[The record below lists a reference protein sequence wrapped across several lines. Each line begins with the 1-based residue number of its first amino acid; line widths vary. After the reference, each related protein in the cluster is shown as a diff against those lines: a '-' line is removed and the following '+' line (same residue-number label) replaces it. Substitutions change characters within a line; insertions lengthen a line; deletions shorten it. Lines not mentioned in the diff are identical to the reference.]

1 MGAGRRV
8 TEEYLRTQPLFQ
20 QRPGWR
26 RGRAVLL
33 RPRQDRRE
41 APPGGLRS
49 SGSLLR
55 GGAVLS
61 EEALGRPQR
70 SWWKRCVDRSPSILR
85 GGRSGW
91 VSEEGYGVVQLGGLS
106 SWDGGRMLWLVC
118 ELSRPAVV
126 RPFSRTSAEMAL
138 GSCLPSHLRQHSLR
152 AALPL
157 CRSCGGRPFH
167 QVAQLYGIL
176 GLRWELLGKDA
187 CFLVELESEKM
198 KAWNSQAHCY
208 HEKAESKT
216 MWNRLEK
223 GIEKLEE

>member
-1 MGAGRRV
+1 MRRLWVGLRRAGGSGV
-8 TEEYLRTQPLFQ
+8 WTG
-20 QRPGWR
+20 RPPSSGVAGVGGSVRKGTGWYSWV
-26 RGRAVLL
+26 GC
-33 RPRQDRRE
+33 
-41 APPGGLRS
+41 PPGMVEGCCGWSVSFPVQQSFAPSPGPALR
-49 SGSLLR
+49 
-55 GGAVLS
+55 
-61 EEALGRPQR
+61 
-70 SWWKRCVDRSPSILR
+70 W
-85 GGRSGW
+85 
-91 VSEEGYGVVQLGGLS
+91 
-106 SWDGGRMLWLVC
+106 LW
-118 ELSRPAVV
+118 EPA
-126 RPFSRTSAEMAL
+126 S
-138 GSCLPSHLRQHSLR
+138 PSHLRQHSLR

-176 GLRWELLGKDA
+176 GLRWELLGKDV

>member
-1 MGAGRRV
+1 MGVGRRV
-8 TEEYLRTQPLFQ
+8 TEEYLRMQPLFQ

-61 EEALGRPQR
+61 EEALGRPQK
-70 SWWKRCVDRSPSILR
+70 SWRKRCVDRSPSILR

-138 GSCLPSHLRQHSLR
+138 GTCFPLPPQTAQPQSGSASLPQLRREALPS
-152 AALPL
+152 
-157 CRSCGGRPFH
+157 SCSA
-167 QVAQLYGIL
+167 V
-176 GLRWELLGKDA
+176 
-187 CFLVELESEKM
+187 
-198 KAWNSQAHCY
+198 WNSGTQVGTSGKRCLL
-208 HEKAESKT
+208 SC
-216 MWNRLEK
+216 
-223 GIEKLEE
+223 